1 MFAAAALLDGLLG
14 AAILAQVWRL
24 LLRNVIFRKVLFNN
38 AIFRN
43 VIFKKDSFRI
53 RLVVFRIIP
62 LPKDLQKSPLAF
74 IVLNVVV
81 FDELMG
87 IHQVGMIDLV

>member
-1 MFAAAALLDGLLG
+1 MFAAGALLDDILG
-14 AAILAQVWRL
+14 AAILAQVWPFLFRK
-24 LLRNVIFRKVLFNN
+24 VIFRKV
-38 AIFRN
+38 
-43 VIFKKDSFRI
+43 IFKKVIFRI

-62 LPKDLQKSPLAF
+62 LPKDLQKRLLAF
-74 IVLNVVV
+74 IILNVVV